1 MKHLLRPFIL
11 PALILAAAAS
21 CNRIPEV
28 EPESESK
35 PEEVTIIDV
44 AAPGSIARTTRT
56 SMGAANE
63 GKRPVYWT
71 DGDRLSLNGTASNA
85 LTGVAPEQ
93 RSATF
98 TFPGAIGTPYYLL
111 YPSSF
116 YKNASTITLPA
127 TQTYVAG
134 TFAPDTAPLAGY
146 AESGSAPISM
156 KHLTATVQLSVKKDA
171 GVSASNLLSVHFRG
185 NASEQ
190 VCGDF
195 TIDYE
200 HATLTADDGGSEVAL
215 NVGQPLSEADALE
228 LFLVVPARTYAS
240 GFTVVLEDA
249 MHRTMT
255 KVKPSSTELNA
266 GALVKMTEFNFV
278 PSALAT
284 TFDIADIIEEV
295 LPPDGYNITGR
306 VVDSSSNPIE
316 GVVVSDGAQCVRT
329 MFDGTFYMESNIANV
344 KFVHISTPSGYK
356 PQVVGGIPK
365 FYKAK
370 ADITPVD
377 GMYDFG
383 DYVITPVVNPNR
395 FTLLITADPQTRV
408 NAEWPIDRVAYKS
421 LDACEDLYDEL
432 ADVAAGIS
440 GREVYGICLGD
451 IVHEKMALYADYNTG
466 LARLGYPTYNVIGN
480 HDNDPKGADD
490 DAGAAYFESYY
501 GPRNYSFNIGGI
513 HFVVLDNIMMWKD
526 PEDGNQL
533 TGQTDGL
540 SDGIWAWLQNDLAM
554 IPTSTKLMVCSH
566 SPMFKR
572 ATGAERSGGSHP
584 AVHGQDYGALINKY
598 SEVHAWAGHTHVGF
612 NYVYPSNHRH
622 KRIQVHTLARS
633 TGELWT
639 NEYLAAGTPRGFTIV
654 EVDNGNI
661 TWRFHPITRQTGAF
675 QGVSSGYCP
684 AGAPA
689 YNWRDWNYDGSGVA
703 VMKDGSGALTE
714 DYQLHAY
721 PRGAYGDNYVYA
733 TVFLWDEN
741 WNLPVWTPDGGAPV
755 TMTRLVTPDTQ
766 KTVGESEDPVKD
778 KIYDFGDTEFR
789 TWYKTYANKS
799 GASLAGLAGY
809 RTKDT
814 YEDNGYLVNIFRAP
828 ADASPS
834 SGTVSVTDRF
844 GNTYS
849 RTVSW

>member
-1 MKHLLRPFIL
+1 MKHLLRFFVL

-21 CNRIPEV
+21 CNRISEV
-28 EPESESK
+28 EPNPESK
-35 PEEVTIIDV
+35 PEVVTVIEV
-44 AAPGSIARTTRT
+44 AAPGNIARATRT

-71 DGDRLSLNGTASNA
+71 DGDRLSLNGTASEA
-85 LTGVAPEQ
+85 LTGVVAEQ

-98 TFPGAIGTPYYLL
+98 TFPGGIEKPYKLL

-127 TQTYVAG
+127 TQTYAAG
-134 TFAPDTAPLAGY
+134 TFAPNTSPLAGY
-146 AESGSAPISM
+146 ATDLGSTISM
-156 KHLTATVQLSVKKDA
+156 SHLTTTILLSVKKDA
-171 GVSASNLLSVHFRG
+171 GVSASNLVSVRFRG
-185 NASEQ
+185 NAGEQ

-200 HATLTADDGGSEVAL
+200 LASLTADGEGNEVTL
-215 NVGQPLSEADALE
+215 NVNQALSESTALE

-255 KVKPSSTELNA
+255 KVKPTSATL
-266 GALVKMTEFNFV
+266 GVGKLVKMTEFNFV

-284 TFDIADIIEEV
+284 PFEIADIVEEAL
-295 LPPDGYNITGR
+295 LPDNITGR
-306 VVDSSSNPIE
+306 VVDNVGNPLE
-316 GVVVSDGAQCVRT
+316 GVVVSDGTQCALTRP
-329 MFDGTFYMESNIANV
+329 DGRFYMTSDIASV
-344 KFVHISTPSGYK
+344 KFVHVSTPSGYK
-356 PQVVGGIPK
+356 PQVVNGIPK

-383 DYVITPVVNPNR
+383 DYVMTPVVNPNR

-572 ATGAERSGGSHP
+572 ATGAERSG
-584 AVHGQDYGALINKY
+584 
-598 SEVHAWAGHTHVGF
+598 
-612 NYVYPSNHRH
+612 VYE
-622 KRIQVHTLARS
+622 RS
-633 TGELWT
+633 
-639 NEYLAAGTPRGFTIV
+639 
-654 EVDNGNI
+654 
-661 TWRFHPITRQTGAF
+661 
-675 QGVSSGYCP
+675 
-684 AGAPA
+684 
-689 YNWRDWNYDGSGVA
+689 
-703 VMKDGSGALTE
+703 
-714 DYQLHAY
+714 
-721 PRGAYGDNYVYA
+721 
-733 TVFLWDEN
+733 
-741 WNLPVWTPDGGAPV
+741 APV
-755 TMTRLVTPDTQ
+755 II
-766 KTVGESEDPVKD
+766 G
-778 KIYDFGDTEFR
+778 IC
-789 TWYKTYANKS
+789 
-799 GASLAGLAGY
+799 
-809 RTKDT
+809 
-814 YEDNGYLVNIFRAP
+814 
-828 ADASPS
+828 
-834 SGTVSVTDRF
+834 
-844 GNTYS
+844 
-849 RTVSW
+849 